1 MAELARREQFLFKG
15 WDIQFH
21 WIVDVNCMS
30 KYVGETEEPGEAL
43 TLDTIVM
50 FTNEKNSKG
59 EWQYNPRIV
68 NRIDISDIQRLN
80 RWYCT
85 VISDI
90 EKRFTDRV
98 VHTIMDEKMFALILL
113 RHGGKPV
120 SDEDFEEMDA
130 TDKNAVDAFEK
141 FTNTIRFK

>member
-1 MAELARREQFLFKG
+1 M
-15 WDIQFH
+15 
-21 WIVDVNCMS
+21 
-30 KYVGETEEPGEAL
+30 
-43 TLDTIVM
+43 
-50 FTNEKNSKG
+50 
-59 EWQYNPRIV
+59 
-68 NRIDISDIQRLN
+68 N

-113 RHGGKPV
+113 RHGGKPM

-141 FTNTIRFK
+141 FTSTIKFK